1 MREQRAGFLA
11 QVMEKMLLKRPIG
24 QLFDARMYFHLEW
37 LQLRGA
43 RLHLAM
49 RMISR
54 ITRSF
59 AIVHSDKRIKYK
71 VGSQSPRESVF
82 LCAVEKGRSMSTLK
96 SLIASKQILSHPK
109 PSST

>member
-11 QVMEKMLLKRPIG
+11 QVVMEKMLLKRPIG

-37 LQLRGA
+37 LQLRCA
-43 RLHLAM
+43 RWHLAM

-71 VGSQSPRESVF
+71 VGPQSPKESVF
-82 LCAVEKGRSMSTLK
+82 LCAVEKEGLCLR
-96 SLIASKQILSHPK
+96 
-109 PSST
+109 